1 VGTDEKDME
10 NMNMYNK
17 LLMSVALVVATLSG
31 IAVGAQPLRLSSPIS
46 VHTQQ
51 GFDGLD
57 ASSTRLHIDGFDM
70 DLSGKGQAVIIE
82 DFPLDA
88 FRSVT
93 LELTTFSVLT
103 EDARLIE
110 THFNRAG
117 KPVDKE
123 LAWTK
128 VALFHGKVMGEA
140 DSEVFLGIGGGLA
153 NGWINVNGT
162 RFFIG
167 TNPNEDL
174 TVIFDEKNV
183 PELVNDFYAYTCN
196 TDTKDAHSVP
206 DGSGY
211 RAHLGL
217 CNQVWIAF
225 DTDNE
230 LLEKFAGAP
239 VGDTVAANA
248 YIQMLV
254 GTVSSTL
261 YEPLLDVK
269 LVIPFLRFWSGLDP
283 WNAVNTDGQLA
294 EFSLYWNINE
304 TDVERGLAQLISGRQ
319 LGGGIASLSSIC
331 TTYGYAVLGGIYNQ
345 GNPWYPPLVRGR
357 NNWDPIVF
365 AHETGHNFGMIHT
378 FDFADPIDECGEECD
393 DYDPTSDDF
402 LCADYVSTIMSYCH
416 LCPPNEWCIGPDADG
431 TPGNIRIEF
440 AYENIIRAEG
450 VLENLPCTLWTDEA
464 GPPTVV
470 DDFGETTRG
479 TPITFIVLS
488 NDSSNDCTELEII
501 DFMSVSVRGGSIF
514 QADNASL
521 TYTPRGNMTGADSFL
536 YWAATQVYNEPVV
549 GTVVIN
555 VTGRPSGG
563 GATDIGDVIF
573 VISVWGTA
581 RADWNGDGVTDKEDL
596 LAVIQGKFKPNRP

>member
-1 VGTDEKDME
+1 
-10 NMNMYNK
+10 MNMYNK

-46 VHTQQ
+46 VHSQQ
-51 GFDGLD
+51 GFDGLN
-57 ASSTRLHIDGFDM
+57 ASSTRLHINGFDM

-88 FRSVT
+88 FRTIT

-123 LAWTK
+123 LTWTK

-196 TDTKDAHSVP
+196 TDTKGPHTIP

-211 RAHLGL
+211 RADLGL
-217 CNQVWIAF
+217 CNQVWIAL

-230 LLEKFAGAP
+230 LLEKFADAP
-239 VGDTVAANA
+239 EGDTVAANA

-254 GTVSSTL
+254 GTVSYQL
-261 YEPLLDVK
+261 YEPLLNVQ
-269 LVIPFLRFWSGLDP
+269 LVISFLRFWSELDP

-294 EFSLYWNINE
+294 EFSLYWSINE

-331 TTYGYAVLGGIYNQ
+331 TTNGYAVLGGIYDQ
-345 GNPWYPPLVRGR
+345 GNPWYPPLERSGELR
-357 NNWDPIVF
+357 SNWDPIVF

-378 FDFADPIDECGEECD
+378 FDFAEPIDECGEDCPEN
-393 DYDPTSDDF
+393 YDPTAEDF

-416 LCPPNEWCIGPDADG
+416 LCLDNYYCFTFPVQPGDG
-431 TPGNIRIEF
+431 TSGNIRIEF
-440 AYENIIRAEG
+440 AYENIIRAEE
-450 VLENLPCTLWTDEA
+450 VLANLPCILWTDEP
-464 GPPTVV
+464 GPATIV

-479 TPITFIVLS
+479 TPITIAVLD
-488 NDSSNDCTELEII
+488 NDSSNDCSELEII
-501 DFMSVSVRGGSIF
+501 DFMPISVRSGSIV
-514 QADNASL
+514 QTGAASL
-521 TYTPRGNMTGADSFL
+521 TYTPRGNMTGTDSFL
-536 YWAATQVYNEPVV
+536 YWAATQVYNEPIV

-555 VTGRPSGG
+555 VTSGP
-563 GATDIGDVIF
+563 TDIGDVIF
-573 VISVWGTA
+573 IISVWGTP

-596 LAVIQGKFKPNRP
+596 LAAIQGKFKPNRPQID